1 MTETAKAARIGILGG
16 TFDPVHV
23 GHIAAGV
30 SARHVLQLDRV
41 LFVVANRPWQK
52 AGRPLT
58 EAEDRLDLVA
68 AAIDGIDGLAA
79 SRLEIDRGGVTYTA
93 DTLAALHD
101 EHPDAELFLIVGTD
115 VADDMHTWERVE
127 EVRRLATIAVVTRP
141 RAEPVPM
148 PGWRTATVEM
158 PLLDISSTE
167 LRHWINTGRPV
178 DGLIPAQAVRLLH
191 ERGLYAGPR

>member
-1 MTETAKAARIGILGG
+1 MTTAKPRRIGVLGG

-23 GHIAAGV
+23 GHVAAGV

-41 LFVVANRPWQK
+41 LLVVANRPWQK

-58 EAEDRLDLVA
+58 GAEDRLELVA
-68 AAIDGIDGLAA
+68 AALDGIEGLEA

-101 EHPDAELFLIVGTD
+101 EHPGAELFLIVGTD
-115 VADDMHTWERVE
+115 VADDMYTWERVE
-127 EVRRLATIAVVTRP
+127 DVRRLATVAIVTRP
-141 RAEPVPM
+141 GAEPVPM

-158 PLLDISSTE
+158 PLLDLSSTE
-167 LRHWINTGRPV
+167 LRRWVAEGRPV
-178 DGLIPAQAVRLLH
+178 DGLIPPKAVRLLH
-191 ERGLYAGPR
+191 DRGLYAGPR